1 MPSRL
6 LLSQS
11 QVSVVVSSTVVVV
24 FTLLLFLA
32 GYSIQQR
39 EVQGL
44 KIAIQPRIPKAPQ
57 SLATSE
63 DTTQQHF
70 EPSRLFG
77 KRDGRIA
84 YTDFDRHVHSSGA
97 GANINWQR
105 LAHVQLVR
113 RHHDVC
119 SAIMVLAE
127 LHRMRSPAKRVLLFP
142 KAWAEEKKAGKGDI
156 SDPYLDSTRR
166 LMKLAA
172 RRYHV
177 NLQPIDPIRTS
188 DDGDTYSLA
197 SAYALTHDFDR
208 LLTIETPGLLLD
220 AEPLDAILGFSEKAP
235 FVMLHDTNTKDGVHS
250 EDLFLLEPSK
260 SRHAELTKRLVT
272 PEMSQYNDTHLSTL
286 LTEAILLASSNED
299 TALIRSVGALHDVGP
314 DFNKTSFMSGVAYI
328 RFSDPKLPGPEYEV
342 PWADKVAARPKNKD
356 ADWAWTSLYGDFAQ
370 KRMEICGLDLET
382 WRKY

>member
-1 MPSRL
+1 I
-6 LLSQS
+6 
-11 QVSVVVSSTVVVV
+11 VVF

-44 KIAIQPRIPKAPQ
+44 KIAIQPRIPKPPQ
-57 SLATSE
+57 SLTTPEETS
-63 DTTQQHF
+63 QQHF

-77 KRDGRIA
+77 KEDGRIA
-84 YTDFDRHVHSSGA
+84 YTDFDRDVHFGSA
-97 GANINWQR
+97 GANINWRR

-113 RHHDVC
+113 THHDVC

-127 LHRMRSPAKRVLLFP
+127 LHRMRSPARRVLLFP
-142 KAWAEEKKAGKGDI
+142 KAWAEEKKAGKGAI

-177 NLQPIDPIRTS
+177 DLQPIDPVRTS
-188 DDGDTYSLA
+188 GEGDTYSVA
-197 SAYALTHDFDR
+197 SAYALTNDFDR
-208 LLTIETPGLLLD
+208 MLTIETPGLLLD
-220 AEPLDAILGFSEKAP
+220 AEPLDAILGFTESAP

-250 EDLFLLEPSK
+250 EDLLLLEPSK
-260 SRHAELTKRLVT
+260 AIHADLTERFSR
-272 PEMSQYNDTHLSTL
+272 PEMSRYNDTL
-286 LTEAILLASSNED
+286 LAGLFNEPILLASSNED
-299 TALIRSVGALHDVGP
+299 TALIRSVGALHDAGK
-314 DFNKTSFMSGVAYI
+314 DFNKTAFMSDVAYV

-342 PWADKVAARPKNKD
+342 PWADKVAARPKNRE

-382 WRKY
+382 WR

>member
-11 QVSVVVSSTVVVV
+11 QVSVVVSSTVVVF

-44 KIAIQPRIPKAPQ
+44 KIAIQPRIPNPPQ
-57 SLATSE
+57 SLVPADDS
-63 DTTQQHF
+63 TQQHF

-84 YTDFDRHVHSSGA
+84 YTDFDRDVHSSGA
-97 GANINWQR
+97 GASINWRR

-127 LHRMRSPAKRVLLFP
+127 LHRMRSPARRVLLFP

-177 NLQPIDPIRTS
+177 DLQPIDPIRIS
-188 DDGDTYSLA
+188 EDGDTYSLA
-197 SAYALTHDFDR
+197 SAYALTNDFDR
-208 LLTIETPGLLLD
+208 LLMIETPGLLLD
-220 AEPLDAILGFSEKAP
+220 AEPLDAILGFTESAP

-260 SRHAELTKRLVT
+260 STYTDLSRRLSS
-272 PEMSQYNDTHLSTL
+272 PEMPNYNDTHLSTL
-286 LTEAILLASSNED
+286 FTEPILLASSNEN
-299 TALIRSVGALHDVGP
+299 TALIRSVGALHDAGE
-314 DFNKTSFMSGVAYI
+314 DFSRTAFMSDVAYI

-342 PWADKVAARPKNKD
+342 PWADKVAARPKSKD

-370 KRMEICGLDLET
+370 KRVEICGLDLET